1 MVRML
6 AISEV
11 SGPSL
16 IVSKPYTATLAE
28 ARELS
33 SSLAIHAIDSFVC
46 FCSSAAKSIFNG
58 SLSKRRLRASRRCF
72 QKGTRPTEEQIQV
85 WNGYMSNR
93 GWSDGLSAF
102 VVGPHL
108 PLVKKK
114 TPASGPVAAVYDCRR
129 LLLDL
134 PLWRLSMTAEENDR
148 IMDDRIFFFVGA
160 KNCKTPS
167 GLVAACLWLLLDS
180 AFLHHN
186 AAVAYPQ
193 TPEIPNQERSVSN
206 VFLNYE

>member
-1 MVRML
+1 MKFRRQVDFQW
-6 AISEV
+6 V
-11 SGPSL
+11 
-16 IVSKPYTATLAE
+16 AE
-28 ARELS
+28 QETPEG
-33 SSLAIHAIDSFVC
+33 VEW
-46 FCSSAAKSIFNG
+46 
-58 SLSKRRLRASRRCF
+58 CF

-134 PLWRLSMTAEENDR
+134 PLWRLSMTADENDR
-148 IMDDRIFFFVGA
+148 IMDDRIFFLWVQKTA
-160 KNCKTPS
+160 KPH
-167 GLVAACLWLLLDS
+167 LVL
-180 AFLHHN
+180 
-186 AAVAYPQ
+186 
-193 TPEIPNQERSVSN
+193 
-206 VFLNYE
+206 

>member
-1 MVRML
+1 
-6 AISEV
+6 
-11 SGPSL
+11 
-16 IVSKPYTATLAE
+16 
-28 ARELS
+28 
-33 SSLAIHAIDSFVC
+33 
-46 FCSSAAKSIFNG
+46 
-58 SLSKRRLRASRRCF
+58 
-72 QKGTRPTEEQIQV
+72 
-85 WNGYMSNR
+85 MSNR
-93 GWSDGLSAF
+93 GWSDDLSAT

-193 TPEIPNQERSVSN
+193 TPEMPNQERSVSN
-206 VFLNYE
+206 GFFKLRIEREWGAASPENFVGRSHSKSRLRSDF